1 MGLGTWTA
9 SPPVPEVSVAPLD
22 GPRRLPGRGPWTK
35 SVRTRT
41 TSLARPRRTG
51 HRQARQRASHSSR
64 SLMVGGRADVTASKP
79 VNREGRPR
87 GPVRSSTRT
96 ATDGRRCLQAR
107 QPPRSAPRSRRT
119 ESTAPTR
126 VLDPRTPNFQGSQ
139 RGPVR
144 GSRGPDRSSRPR
156 ARRTTARPKPD
167 PCRGAKSRSPDK
179 DRVPRAPTGAG
190 ARLKPP
196 DRQADELRTGRDPG
210 SPRTS
215 PGTPWDT
222 PARGS
227 RPSPVTA
234 PVLPLWPR
242 AGRTSRPGTKSH
254 PKI

>member
-1 MGLGTWTA
+1 M
-9 SPPVPEVSVAPLD
+9 
-22 GPRRLPGRGPWTK
+22 
-35 SVRTRT
+35 
-41 TSLARPRRTG
+41 
-51 HRQARQRASHSSR
+51 
-64 SLMVGGRADVTASKP
+64 TASKP

-126 VLDPRTPNFQGSQ
+126 VLGPRTPNFQGSR

-167 PCRGAKSRSPDK
+167 PCRGAKSRSPDE
-179 DRVPRAPTGAG
+179 DRVPPRPDGSWREAQAPGPPRRRA
-190 ARLKPP
+190 P
-196 DRQADELRTGRDPG
+196 DRQ
-210 SPRTS
+210 
-215 PGTPWDT
+215 
-222 PARGS
+222 GS
-227 RPSPVTA
+227 RVTENFARHPMGHASERIPSVPCDRTRSPPLA
-234 PVLPLWPR
+234 P

-254 PKI
+254 PKF